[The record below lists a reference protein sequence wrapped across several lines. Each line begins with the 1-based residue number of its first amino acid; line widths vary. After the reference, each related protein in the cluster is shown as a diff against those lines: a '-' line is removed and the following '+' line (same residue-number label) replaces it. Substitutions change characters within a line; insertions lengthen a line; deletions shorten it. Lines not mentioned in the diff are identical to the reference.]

1 MKKITQFAII
11 FLITLGFT
19 INLNA
24 QAETAPCTTTN
35 ADGSP
40 YGMLISSFS
49 TTGGLT
55 NISNTNSS
63 ASVSDY
69 RTQYVEIYEGS
80 ESTINFSMTIGN
92 QYYNRIQIHLDS
104 NSDGQFSQSEML
116 YENGQ
121 TFGVNSGT
129 LTIPATL
136 AAQDYNLRVLCTYNS
151 LYTDPCAF
159 ATSFPNSLGDIEDYT
174 LRVTTLPSCGPPQA
188 LTAAPTTFQDGS
200 ADFSWTAGVSNDSY
214 SWEVFLG
221 TDTTAEPVD
230 SGTTTDTSDST
241 NATLADDTSYTLV
254 LTASCSGSAIDPVS
268 TTFTTNKIITGATA
282 QDFTTYTA
290 GSGAWNATST
300 GDFNWVANTGG
311 TASTATGPSAGGTD
325 G

>member
-188 LTAAPTTFQDGS
+188 LTAAPTTFEMRFKS
-200 ADFSWTAGVSNDSY
+200 
-214 SWEVFLG
+214 LG
-221 TDTTAEPVD
+221 NQGGAELD
-230 SGTTTDTSDST
+230 R
-241 NATLADDTSYTLV
+241 
-254 LTASCSGSAIDPVS
+254 AIHLFHRSHP
-268 TTFTTNKIITGATA
+268 K
-282 QDFTTYTA
+282 
-290 GSGAWNATST
+290 
-300 GDFNWVANTGG
+300 
-311 TASTATGPSAGGTD
+311 
-325 G
+325 